1 MSDSKTIM
9 ERIHELI
16 DEYVKNENSDNNMVL
31 LAVEFNKEGFP
42 TSRSCRIMGSP
53 ATSIAGLHLL
63 SEMIDDNLEEINQKI
78 EMAASMGGKFSEL
91 LETLGINGVDD
102 PKFKELMEQD
112 PAISDKLKEV
122 IRKMKGTF
130 GK

>member
-9 ERIHELI
+9 ERIHEMI
-16 DEYVKNENSDNNMVL
+16 DESVKNENNDTNMVL

-42 TSRSCRIMGSP
+42 TTRSCRIMGSP
-53 ATSIAGLHLL
+53 ATSIAALHIIQ
-63 SEMIDDNLEEINQKI
+63 SMIEDNLEEINQKI
-78 EMAASMGGKFSEL
+78 EMAASMGGKFTEL
-91 LETLGINGVDD
+91 LESLGINGLED

-122 IRKMKGTF
+122 IRRMKGTF